1 MFERVESASALSLT
15 DQATLGRIASLGFQ
29 SEDPAFVLPRI
40 LGEPAMRLI
49 RMSEHV
55 GRPEVADWLANTRT
69 VLTIA
74 PLRWLAWNMAFH
86 AEHHAVPSVPF
97 HALPALHR
105 ELGPRIADVRRGYAA
120 TQLHLVRLARGRAG

>member
-1 MFERVESASALSLT
+1 
-15 DQATLGRIASLGFQ
+15 
-29 SEDPAFVLPRI
+29 
-40 LGEPAMRLI
+40 
-49 RMSEHV
+49 
-55 GRPEVADWLANTRT
+55 
-69 VLTIA
+69 
-74 PLRWLAWNMAFH
+74 MAFH